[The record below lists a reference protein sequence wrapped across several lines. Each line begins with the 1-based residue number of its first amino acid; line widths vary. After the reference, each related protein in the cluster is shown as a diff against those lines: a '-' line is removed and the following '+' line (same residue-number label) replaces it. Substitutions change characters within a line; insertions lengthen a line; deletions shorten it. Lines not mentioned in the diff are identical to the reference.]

1 MPEIGDSIPRKAT
14 DPLVEFNDRNCRT
27 ANGRLKRGYRSKKEA
42 RAQAR
47 VLAKK
52 AGDPGGEKAMKVYR
66 CQTCKM
72 YHVGHARGTGK
83 SSF

>member
-1 MPEIGDSIPRKAT
+1 MPEIGDSIPRRSD
-14 DPLVEFNDRNCRT
+14 DPLVKFVDRNCRT
-27 ANGRLKRGYRSKKEA
+27 VSGRPKRGYRSKKEA

-66 CQTCKM
+66 CPTCKM
-72 YHVGHARGTGK
+72 YHLGHKTSGK
-83 SSF
+83 SSS